1 MIQNVWCRSKRAVLT
16 PGRSM
21 KHPFLRGYRVL
32 LAVCVSIVLLL
43 PTVVDR
49 PSYETYLSA
58 TQWETD
64 GGFVASGKP
73 NRRTANRRDFTHF
86 PITRRPVLDKL
97 YVAER
102 SGGGAT
108 AIRPFVLRTNRVII
122 PVVGFPNSEDTGIY
136 LESETNHQRFWVRV
150 GAARLEW
157 QPFTVSLPKFQSLQQ
172 NCNGWLPAVD
182 FAAFQPH
189 GRVAA

>member
-1 MIQNVWCRSKRAVLT
+1 
-16 PGRSM
+16 
-21 KHPFLRGYRVL
+21 

-43 PTVVDR
+43 PAVVDR

-86 PITRRPVLDKL
+86 AITRRPVLDKL

-108 AIRPFVLRTNRVII
+108 VISPNFNLTAELPLKAI
-122 PVVGFPNSEDTGIY
+122 
-136 LESETNHQRFWVRV
+136 VR
-150 GAARLEW
+150 GYSGPL
-157 QPFTVSLPKFQSLQQ
+157 SQSL
-172 NCNGWLPAVD
+172 GAT
-182 FAAFQPH
+182 A
-189 GRVAA
+189 GRES